1 MDKRFWAIIGIIG
14 AIFIGIL
21 LFTGNKKD
29 VANDPSN
36 AAPTNHVMG
45 KTDSKV
51 KLVEYGDYQCPVCG
65 GYYPTVKEVVEKYKD
80 RIAFQF
86 RNLPLTQIHQ
96 HALAA
101 ARAAEAANA
110 QGKFWEMNDILFTN
124 YQTWPSTNDPRAT
137 FEQFARQLSLDV
149 SKFDTDFESSK
160 VNQLVNADLAA
171 FKKTGEKQ
179 ETPTFFLNGKK
190 IPLTQLRDGSG
201 RPSVDKFSTFIDAE
215 LAKQNQ

>member
-1 MDKRFWAIIGIIG
+1 MDKRFWVIIGIIG
-14 AIFIGIL
+14 AVFIGIL
-21 LFTGNKKD
+21 LFTGDKKD
-29 VANDPSN
+29 AGNDPGN
-36 AAPTNHVMG
+36 TAPTNHVMG

-65 GYYPTVKEVVEKYKD
+65 GYYPTVKQVVEKYKD

-101 ARAAEAANA
+101 ARAAEAADA
-110 QGKFWEMNDILFTN
+110 QGKFWEMNDILFAN
-124 YQTWPSTNDPRAT
+124 YQTWPSTNDPRPI
-137 FEQFARQLSLDV
+137 FEQFARQLSMDV
-149 SKFDTDFESSK
+149 SKFDTDFESRK

-179 ETPTFFLNGKK
+179 ETPTFLLNGKK
-190 IPLTQLRDGSG
+190 IPLTQLRDDSG
-201 RPSVDKFSTFIDAE
+201 RPSVEKFSAIIDAE
-215 LAKQNQ
+215 LAKQN